1 MVSVCSG
8 GIVNKV
14 LLLAFLALSFISTS
28 CQKAPSAKSTPP
40 PPQGNGKGRDG
51 TPPAPAS
58 LSVMAYNLENLFDN
72 ISDNGETPVA
82 NDVLTKKLAQVA
94 KGILQVRDGAG
105 PDILFVEEVENL
117 NVLKMLNEKHLNGQY
132 QTVTLL
138 ESNDERGI
146 DVGVL
151 SNLPLEGQPV
161 LHRMPFSD
169 QNPTRGILEVTLK
182 LPDGKLVKAFAL
194 HFPSQANPVIQRR
207 DAATFLLDLM
217 NRAEADLVI
226 AGGDFNITNKE
237 ETANKIFSGI
247 LQNLDI
253 THIKGCKNCQGTYSY
268 KGRWD
273 FLDAILVREKNVMMA
288 DTVTIP
294 QAADGQLN
302 TDKTPKRFD
311 KVTGSGISDH
321 LPIYVELSISN

>member
-1 MVSVCSG
+1 M
-8 GIVNKV
+8 NKG
-14 LLLAFLALSFISTS
+14 LLLGFLAISFISAS
-28 CQKAPSAKSTPP
+28 CQKAPPAKSTPP
-40 PPQGNGKGRDG
+40 PQATDKGRDG
-51 TPPAPAS
+51 TPTAPAS

-72 ISDNGETPVA
+72 VSNNGETPVPS
-82 NDVLTKKLAQVA
+82 DVLEKKLAQVA

-117 NVLKMLNEKHLNGQY
+117 NVLKMLNEKHLKGQY

-151 SNLPLEGQPV
+151 SKLPLEGQPA

-182 LPDGKLVKAFAL
+182 RPDGKLVKAFAL
-194 HFPSQANPVIQRR
+194 HFPSQANPVAQRR
-207 DAATFLLDLM
+207 EAALYLLDLM

-226 AGGDFNITNKE
+226 AGGDFNITTKE
-237 ETANKIFSGI
+237 ETEQKIFGGI

-253 THIKGCKNCQGTYSY
+253 THLKGCKDCLGTYNY
-268 KGRWD
+268 KNRWD
-273 FLDAILVREKNVMMA
+273 FLDAILVREKNVMLA
-288 DTVTIP
+288 DTVKIP

-302 TDKTPKRFD
+302 ANKTPKRFD
-311 KVTGSGISDH
+311 KATGSGISDH
-321 LPIYVELSISN
+321 LPIYVELNVGERE